1 MRDPQPGPATPR
13 LRGVAHQWAFV
24 ASIFTGAAL
33 VLGAPSARARLAAA
47 IYAVSVAALF
57 ASSALDHRVRWRSP
71 AARRWMR
78 RLDHSMI
85 FVVTR
90 LAGTY
95 TPFALIALAG
105 ALLIAVWAGAAAGVV
120 LTLAWIDAP
129 EWLVALLYVLLGWV
143 GAVALPGLIATL
155 GAGPAAL
162 VAAGGVLYT
171 AGAVVY
177 ARKRPDP
184 VSAVFGYHEVFHVLV
199 IAAALLQYAAIAFF
213 VLPGARE

>member
-1 MRDPQPGPATPR
+1 M
-13 LRGVAHQWAFV
+13 
-24 ASIFTGAAL
+24 
-33 VLGAPSARARLAAA
+33 
-47 IYAVSVAALF
+47 
-57 ASSALDHRVRWRSP
+57 
-71 AARRWMR
+71 
-78 RLDHSMI
+78 
-85 FVVTR
+85 
-90 LAGTY
+90 
-95 TPFALIALAG
+95 
-105 ALLIAVWAGAAAGVV
+105 WAGAAAGIV

-143 GAVALPGLIATL
+143 GAVVLPSLVAAL

-162 VAAGGVLYT
+162 VAGGGLLYT

-199 IAAALLQYAAIAFF
+199 IAAAALQYAAIAFF